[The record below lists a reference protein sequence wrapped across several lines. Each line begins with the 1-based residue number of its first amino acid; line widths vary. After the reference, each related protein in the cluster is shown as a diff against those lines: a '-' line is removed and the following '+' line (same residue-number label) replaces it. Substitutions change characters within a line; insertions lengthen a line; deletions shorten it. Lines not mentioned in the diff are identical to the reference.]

1 MKNSHGYDKILTEIL
16 KISTPYILSLLTYIC
31 NRVLSAEVFP
41 SRLKYWE
48 IKPLFKKVDKMSM
61 YNYRPISLLTSFSKI
76 IAKIIYKR
84 LYHHININ
92 NILVKEQWWS
102 VL

>member
-1 MKNSHGYDKILTEIL
+1 MKNSHEYDEILTKIL
-16 KISTPYILSLLTYIC
+16 KISTPYILSLLTYAC
-31 NRVLSAEVFP
+31 NNVLSTGVFP
-41 SRLKYWE
+41 DRLKYWE
-48 IKPLFKKVDKMSM
+48 IKTLFKKVDKTSI
-61 YNYRPISLLTSFSKI
+61 YNYRPISLLISFSKI
-76 IAKIIYKR
+76 IVKISYKR